1 LDIQNFTQDK
11 KQLFCNKI
19 DKFLVSLTRM
29 NLYSNKQRWKILLLA
44 FALIGIL
51 FSLYYSNRMV
61 QKIAL
66 SEKERAQ
73 QWAIAIQKKAALIRL
88 TNRSFEQLK
97 EKEREKMKL
106 WIDATKEISKPFV
119 GDAIPDYS
127 FPLEIIKDNNDIPVI
142 LMDNNNQISG
152 EINTGI
158 DSNGI
163 VLKLGLTDKKKIIK
177 AIDDSLK
184 SLANSWRKKTTPFSI
199 DVYEGYY
206 MTYYFTNSYT
216 TLQLESDRDSLIN
229 AFQNELIENQGLV
242 PVILMEEGVDS
253 IIATN
258 ISKKDMG
265 SDFRKKVKVLASKN
279 VPIAIDYGQNH
290 ATLLYFDS
298 SAELE
303 QLRLFPYV
311 QFVIIGFFAL
321 VAYILFSTFRKA
333 EQNQVWAGMAKETAH
348 QLGTPLS
355 SLMAWIELL
364 KDKPE
369 LSEESR
375 EMERD
380 ILRLVKVSE
389 RFSKIGS
396 TTQLRDL
403 DIKSTVSGVI
413 AYLRPRIS
421 AKVTLS
427 LELPEENIEVLH
439 NAALMEWVF
448 ENMCNNAVDAM
459 EGKGDLTIRVSIS
472 PEWVHIDV
480 KDSGKGLSPK
490 QFKAIFKPGFTTK
503 KRGWGLGLSL
513 VKRIVTEYH
522 KGKVFVLESEPNVGT
537 TIRVSLKG

>member
-1 LDIQNFTQDK
+1 MIILRLKYSIRDRDK
-11 KQLFCNKI
+11 MQLFCNNI

-29 NLYSNKQRWKILLLA
+29 NLYSSKQRWKILLLA

-51 FSLYYSNRMV
+51 LSLYYSNRMV

-66 SEKERAQ
+66 AEKERAQ

-127 FPLEIIKDNNDIPVI
+127 FPLQIIKNNTDIPVI

-163 VLKLGLTDKKKIIK
+163 VLKLGLTDKKEIIK

-184 SLANSWRKKTTPFSI
+184 SLANSWRKKTMPFSI
-199 DVYEGYY
+199 DVFEGYY

-242 PVILMEEGVDS
+242 PVILIEEGVDS

-265 SDFRKKVKVLASKN
+265 SDFRKKVKVLAAKN

-298 SAELE
+298 SAELA

-364 KDKPE
+364 KDRPE
-369 LSEESR
+369 LNEESR

-403 DIKSTVSGVI
+403 DIKATLSGVI

-459 EGKGDLTIRVSIS
+459 EGKGELTIRVSIS
-472 PEWVHIDV
+472 PE
-480 KDSGKGLSPK
+480 
-490 QFKAIFKPGFTTK
+490 
-503 KRGWGLGLSL
+503 
-513 VKRIVTEYH
+513 
-522 KGKVFVLESEPNVGT
+522 
-537 TIRVSLKG
+537 